1 MTRCLLLMTGYLV
14 CTLVHDLVLLVV
26 YTLVIG
32 GGGVVL
38 LSFIEGV
45 CLVCFV
51 CLMGLPMTDFCH

>member
-1 MTRCLLLMTGYLV
+1 MTGCLV